1 MTRFTAVLT
10 RGSAAALVGA
20 AFALGA
26 SPARAKDDHGSH
38 MSHHYYPHAER
49 QALREHNVRHRE
61 PNRHRHDHRDN
72 DAALGLF
79 LGLGLG
85 AAALGA
91 LSAPP
96 TYYSPPPAYYPP
108 PTYYGYGPGNYA
120 PGYYAPGYYGYGP
133 EYAHR

>member
-91 LSAPP
+91 LRTCEEIDAGAG
-96 TYYSPPPAYYPP
+96 TMIHEHRTLRIRA
-108 PTYYGYGPGNYA
+108 A
-120 PGYYAPGYYGYGP
+120 
-133 EYAHR
+133 AHGIVW